1 MQNEA
6 GEDIKVSTETISFLK
21 RHTNQLQTKIKKIE
35 SKIKSL
41 EEKVEYQFSGMKSAG
56 YKLHSVFIHRGQ
68 ASFGHYWIYI
78 RDFKRGI
85 YRVYNDKT
93 ISEVPESEVT
103 GNEIKDP
110 EATPYFV
117 TYIRED
123 LVDSLVDTV
132 VRKIEVNDDDNESN
146 DNHIA
151 QIKNE
156 DEHGSE
162 DLIELSNSNSAAP
175 PTPASLNEETTATV
189 YSVSPPVDEK
199 KDPSPA
205 LISLDDDEYP
215 PLTR

>member
-103 GNEIKDP
+103 GNDIKDP

-132 VRKIEVNDDDNESN
+132 VRKIEVNDDDSESN
-146 DNHIA
+146 DNHSA
-151 QIKNE
+151 IKNE

-215 PLTR
+215 PLTQ